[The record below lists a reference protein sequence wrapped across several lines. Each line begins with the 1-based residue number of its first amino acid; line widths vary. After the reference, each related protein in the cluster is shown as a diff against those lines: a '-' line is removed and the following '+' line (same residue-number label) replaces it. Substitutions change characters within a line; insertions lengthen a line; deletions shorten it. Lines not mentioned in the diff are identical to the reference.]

1 MPQTGSCSLTCASV
15 AASVGLTALQLA
27 FLNPQLTAN
36 SQRVCQVSLGQTLCR
51 GALPSQSY
59 QPSNAAMTDWHQILT
74 FMFRVPGPA
83 RYDCSSRCSITT
95 VALVCAV
102 PFVAS

>member
-1 MPQTGSCSLTCASV
+1 MSRRFCPQMPTTSESAQCRTDQLQGVAEHGTHAERPHPRPQTGSCSLTCASV

-51 GALPSQSY
+51 GAL
-59 QPSNAAMTDWHQILT
+59 
-74 FMFRVPGPA
+74 
-83 RYDCSSRCSITT
+83 
-95 VALVCAV
+95 
-102 PFVAS
+102 